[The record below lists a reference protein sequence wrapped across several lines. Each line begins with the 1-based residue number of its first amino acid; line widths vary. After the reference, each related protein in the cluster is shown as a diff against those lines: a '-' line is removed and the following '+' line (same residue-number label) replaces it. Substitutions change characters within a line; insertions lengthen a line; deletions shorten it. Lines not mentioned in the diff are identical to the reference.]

1 MSAREDAVGG
11 PRVVVV
17 HEPDDA
23 SDSSAA
29 EGSSEAEEERWQ
41 ESKGPDL
48 PSEYWHIQKLV
59 KYMKVSCYVNRL
71 CTPRVFEVTREMDG
85 EEGSHEHSSGL
96 FVDRCSNVRT
106 ALTSIFSHR

>member
-59 KYMKVSCYVNRL
+59 KYMKVSFYVNRL
-71 CTPRVFEVTREMDG
+71 CTPRVAEVDPGRSG
-85 EEGSHEHSSGL
+85 KKGLHEHSCDL
-96 FVDRCSNVRT
+96 LVDRCSDVTT
-106 ALTSIFSHR
+106 ALT

>member
-23 SDSSAA
+23 SDSSVY
-29 EGSSEAEEERWQ
+29 EGTSEEEDEGRWQ
-41 ESKGPDL
+41 ESKGADL

-59 KYMKVSCYVNRL
+59 KYMKVNTENNIV
-71 CTPRVFEVTREMDG
+71 
-85 EEGSHEHSSGL
+85 
-96 FVDRCSNVRT
+96 
-106 ALTSIFSHR
+106 

>member
-23 SDSSAA
+23 SDSSVY
-29 EGSSEAEEERWQ
+29 EGSSEEEGEEGRWQ
-41 ESKGPDL
+41 ENKGTEL

-59 KYMKVSCYVNRL
+59 KYMKVSPCR
-71 CTPRVFEVTREMDG
+71 D
-85 EEGSHEHSSGL
+85 
-96 FVDRCSNVRT
+96 
-106 ALTSIFSHR
+106 SIPNWVVLLI

>member
-59 KYMKVSCYVNRL
+59 KYMKVSFCVNRP
-71 CTPRVFEVTREMDG
+71 CTPRVAEVTPGKKRL
-85 EEGSHEHSSGL
+85 HEHSCDL
-96 FVDRCSNVRT
+96 LVDRCSDVT
-106 ALTSIFSHR
+106 KTLT

>member
-1 MSAREDAVGG
+1 MTVGMSAREDAVGG

-23 SDSSAA
+23 SDSSVA
-29 EGSSEAEEERWQ
+29 EGSSEEEEERWQ

-71 CTPRVFEVTREMDG
+71 CTPQVDDATLGSVSK
-85 EEGSHEHSSGL
+85 EGLHEHS
-96 FVDRCSNVRT
+96 
-106 ALTSIFSHR
+106 